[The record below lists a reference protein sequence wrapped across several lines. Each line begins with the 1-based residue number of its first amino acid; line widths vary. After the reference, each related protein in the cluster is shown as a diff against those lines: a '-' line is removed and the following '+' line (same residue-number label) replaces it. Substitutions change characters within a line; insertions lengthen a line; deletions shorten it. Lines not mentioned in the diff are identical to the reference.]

1 MVEPNSVMCNRH
13 QMSMKVIHSIMH
25 GQCWEKRTR
34 TLKSSRLSSQS
45 LQGSVGSVHVAGS
58 LSALRRLPGRLPR
71 LVALRTL
78 PVSVM
83 GMDLGGLSSSS
94 RLLGLA
100 AMKLSESTRSP
111 CGSSLAFTFFAKL
124 PSMLLCVCVPC
135 MKMKAYW
142 LIEDLWLG
150 FNQLFRRHHLVGLL
164 AMQTAIFCL
173 DRSHRSQF

>member
-1 MVEPNSVMCNRH
+1 MP
-13 QMSMKVIHSIMH
+13 
-25 GQCWEKRTR
+25 

-45 LQGSVGSVHVAGS
+45 LQGSVGNVHVAGS
-58 LSALRRLPGRLPR
+58 LSELRRLPGRLPR

-111 CGSSLAFTFFAKL
+111 CGSSFAFTFFTKL

-135 MKMKAYW
+135 MENKAHQ
-142 LIEDLWLG
+142 LIGKSWVL
-150 FNQLFRRHHLVGLL
+150 NK
-164 AMQTAIFCL
+164 AMGVKIL
-173 DRSHRSQF
+173 